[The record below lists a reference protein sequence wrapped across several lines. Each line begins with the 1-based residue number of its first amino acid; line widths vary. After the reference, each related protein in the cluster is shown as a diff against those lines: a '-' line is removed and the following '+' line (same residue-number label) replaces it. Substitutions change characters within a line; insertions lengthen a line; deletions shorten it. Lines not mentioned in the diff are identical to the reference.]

1 MKIWRDTFSILASIL
16 LNIVVTASWLLLV
29 LVIIV
34 GWYDWPWIAENI
46 GVITFALAIGYGASK
61 FTS

>member
-1 MKIWRDTFSILASIL
+1 MKIWHRLFSTLVAILM
-16 LNIVVTASWLLLV
+16 V
-29 LVIIV
+29 LVVIV
-34 GWYDWPWIAENI
+34 GWYDWPWIAQNI